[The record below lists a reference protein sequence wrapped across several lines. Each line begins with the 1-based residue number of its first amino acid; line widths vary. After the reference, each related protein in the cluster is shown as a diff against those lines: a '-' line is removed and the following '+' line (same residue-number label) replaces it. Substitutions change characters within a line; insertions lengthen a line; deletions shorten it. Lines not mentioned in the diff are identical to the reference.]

1 MNVDSIQNTN
11 KSMTKTAIDR
21 VYQEL
26 RQKIIKGEFS
36 PGERLKVETLKPL
49 FDTGA
54 SPIREALSLLTS
66 NKLVDRIDQRG
77 FRVSAVSVDN
87 FNEIFMLRCTLD
99 DLALRKSIEF
109 GDNDWEERLVLLH
122 HRLSRTD
129 MADFDQWEPLHKA
142 FHMCLIEACQSPIL
156 LSYCNNLYDQNI
168 RYRFLA
174 EKNSNYSSRD
184 VRHEHEGIF
193 DATINRKADLAS
205 ELLLKHYTYTGE
217 YLREKLKKE
226 GYANRKPC

>member
-1 MNVDSIQNTN
+1 MTADTIQNASKLN
-11 KSMTKTAIDR
+11 TKTAIDR

-26 RQKIIKGEFS
+26 RQKIIKGEFL
-36 PGERLKVETLKPL
+36 PGERLKVESLKPL

-77 FRVSAVSVDN
+77 FRVSAVSEAN
-87 FNEIFMLRCTLD
+87 FDEIFMLRCTLD
-99 DLALRKSIEF
+99 VLALRKSIEF
-109 GDNDWEERLVLLH
+109 GDTAWEERLVLLN
-122 HRLSRTD
+122 HRLSRTK
-129 MADFDQWEPLHKA
+129 MEEFDVWEPLHKA
-142 FHMCLIEACQSPIL
+142 FHMCLIEACQSQIL

-174 EKNSNYSSRD
+174 EKNSNYGTRD
-184 VRHEHEGIF
+184 VHHEHEGIF
-193 DATINRKADLAS
+193 NATINRKADVAS
-205 ELLLKHYTYTGE
+205 ELLLKHYTDTGE

-226 GYANRKPC
+226 GYGER

>member
-1 MNVDSIQNTN
+1 MDVDIIQNDT

-66 NKLVDRIDQRG
+66 NKLVERIDQKG
-77 FRVSAVSVDN
+77 FRVSAVSAEN
-87 FNEIFMLRCTLD
+87 FNEIFMLRCNLES
-99 DLALRKSIEF
+99 LALRKSIEL
-109 GDNDWEERLVLLH
+109 GDNAWEEKLVLLH
-122 HRLSRTD
+122 HRLSRTS
-129 MADFDQWEPLHKA
+129 MADFDVWEPMHKS
-142 FHMCLIEACQSPIL
+142 FHMCLLEACQSPIL

-174 EKNSNYSSRD
+174 EKNSNYNSRD
-184 VRHEHEGIF
+184 VRHEHDEVF
-193 DATINRKADLAS
+193 NATINRKADLAV
-205 ELLLKHYTYTGE
+205 EILLRHYTDTGAF
-217 YLREKLKKE
+217 LRESFKT
-226 GYANRKPC
+226 GGMASR